1 MAAGVQGK
9 KGERQVSKLLTGYW
23 PQHVG
28 DEDLHQGLV
37 EDVVTVPHPLK
48 DGVTFT
54 QRHQLVLRDD
64 GGFRNLITVG
74 EWRRRGKPRPGDD
87 PTQVM
92 LSSPRLW
99 LR

>member
-1 MAAGVQGK
+1 M
-9 KGERQVSKLLTGYW
+9 SKLLTGYW

-28 DEDLHQGLV
+28 DEDLHQGLI

-54 QRHQLVLRDD
+54 QRHQLVLRED
-64 GGFRNLITVG
+64 GGFGNLITVG
-74 EWRRRGKPRPGDD
+74 GWGRQGEPRPGDH
-87 PTQVM
+87 PTWIM
-92 LSSPRLW
+92 LSTGHLK